1 MTVKSLISWITLV
14 WSSCLARY
22 AGFARLAGVFRFYRR
37 ARIAHRVSVRSLQS
51 PDAKA
56 TVREALLQMGAI
68 FNYDFGDLN
77 AFVVSL
83 PEGAL
88 EKVARHPDVADHW
101 LAQASAKNHS

>member
-1 MTVKSLISWITLV
+1 MAGKSLYRRVITLISLTLLAALGWLATAAPTGALQNQRV
-14 WSSCLARY
+14 WVQYKPGR
-22 AGFARLAGVFRFYRR
+22 
-37 ARIAHRVSVRSLQS
+37 
-51 PDAKA
+51 KA
-56 TVREALLQMGAI
+56 AVREALLQMGAV

-101 LAQASAKNHS
+101 FAQASAKNQR

>member
-1 MTVKSLISWITLV
+1 MTVKLLMRWITLLLSLTSLAVLASLGWLAFSGSTGALNSPRV
-14 WSSCLARY
+14 WVQYKPGR
-22 AGFARLAGVFRFYRR
+22 
-37 ARIAHRVSVRSLQS
+37 
-51 PDAKA
+51 KA
-56 TVREALLQMGAI
+56 AVREALLQMGAI

-101 LAQASAKNHS
+101 FAQASAKNHS